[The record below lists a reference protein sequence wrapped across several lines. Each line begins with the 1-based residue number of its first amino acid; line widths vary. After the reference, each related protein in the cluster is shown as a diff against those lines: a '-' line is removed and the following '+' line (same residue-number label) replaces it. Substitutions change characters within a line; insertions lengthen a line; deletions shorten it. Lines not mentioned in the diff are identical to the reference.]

1 MPSNTSSP
9 GPASHDGGQDPDRQ
23 THSTHT
29 INVPYRPTFHPK
41 PEETP
46 KEPPKVTPIPRITSP
61 DSSKSSSVSPE
72 GLEGKYVDEFGNI
85 LDWNGTVL
93 GRVEGDLPSMVGRP
107 VSKTG
112 EVLDED
118 GEAVGYVSENYTKP
132 PLKELDGGLRVD
144 DAGNIYNQDGA
155 VIGKLNEPPKREEST
170 SGKGDSSRGAQHDS
184 SSAPKPASAPNP
196 SEIYLDVKSTYE
208 GIQLI
213 IKIPTIFNRDKEDEA
228 KSQ

>member
-1 MPSNTSSP
+1 MPSDSSSRGPTPP
-9 GPASHDGGQDPDRQ
+9 GDGQDPHRQ
-23 THSTHT
+23 THTSHT
-29 INVPYRPTFHPK
+29 INIPYRPTFHPK
-41 PEETP
+41 PEEAP

-61 DSSKSSSVSPE
+61 TSENSSSPSAH
-72 GLEGKYVDEFGNI
+72 GLDGKYVDEFGNI

-112 EVLDED
+112 EVFDAD
-118 GEAVGYVSENYTKP
+118 GEVAGYVSENYTTKP

-155 VIGKLNEPPKREEST
+155 VIGKLNEPPKHEKSSSEHQNSS
-170 SGKGDSSRGAQHDS
+170 SGPQHDS
-184 SSAPKPASAPNP
+184 SSAPKPSAAPNP
-196 SEIYLDVKSTYE
+196 SEIYLDVKSTFE

-213 IKIPTIFNRDKEDEA
+213 IKIPTVFNRDKEDES
-228 KSQ
+228 KS